1 MGILVRLLV
10 RVAVLA
16 LIALSLISGYVWY
29 RYAIDPLSFDP
40 SPARVRIAKGA
51 GPKGIA
57 RELAVRG
64 ARAPDWLMRVAFR
77 LHGGFSNMKS
87 GVYVFDSPLPLRGIL
102 DRLAEGRVTFEEI
115 RFTEGWTIRQIRALV
130 DQHPDLAHDTAGLSE
145 AELLKRIGARE
156 PALEGLLFPS
166 TYYFSPGSSDL
177 EVYRQAY
184 RQMKQALDEA
194 WSKRSPDLPLK
205 DPYQA
210 LVLASIVEKETG
222 LDADRTRV
230 AGVFVNRLRKGM
242 RLQSDP
248 TTIYG
253 LGETFDGN
261 LRRSHLQADT
271 AFNTY
276 TRGGLPPT
284 PIAAPG
290 QASLQAT
297 LRPAAT
303 SALYFVARGD
313 GSSEFSDDLAAHNRA
328 VVRFQL
334 QQRRQ

>member
-1 MGILVRLLV
+1 MGILVRVLV
-10 RVAVLA
+10 RVAALV
-16 LIALSLISGYVWY
+16 LIAVSLISGYVWY
-29 RYAIDPLSFDP
+29 RYAIDPLSFDAT
-40 SPARVRIAKGA
+40 PARVRIAKGT
-51 GPKGIA
+51 GPVGIT
-57 RELAVRG
+57 RELSARG
-64 ARAPDWLMRVAFR
+64 AHAPDWLMRVAFR
-77 LHGGFSNMKS
+77 LHGGFSSMKS
-87 GVYVFDSPLPLRGIL
+87 GVYVFDGPLPLRGIL

-115 RFTEGWTIRQIRALV
+115 RFTEGWTLRQIRALV

-145 AELLKRIGARE
+145 AELIKRIGARE

-166 TYYFSPGSSDL
+166 TYYFSPGSSDV

-184 RQMKQALDEA
+184 RQMKQTLDDA
-194 WSKRSPDLPLK
+194 WSKRNPDLPLK
-205 DPYQA
+205 EPYQA

-222 LDADRTRV
+222 VDADRTRI

-253 LGETFDGN
+253 LGEAFDGN

-271 AFNTY
+271 VFNTY

-290 QASLQAT
+290 LASIQAT
-297 LRPAAT
+297 LHPAAT
-303 SALYFVARGD
+303 TAIYFVARGD
-313 GSSEFSDDLAAHNRA
+313 GSSEFSDDLPAHNRA
-328 VVRFQL
+328 VARYQL
-334 QQRRQ
+334 QQRRP